1 MNRASRRLVPIL
13 VAILTAMF
21 IVFLI
26 HRYLSCYSVYKVGAI
41 WIIQ

>member
-1 MNRASRRLVPIL
+1 MSYWSRRLVPIL
-13 VAILTAMF
+13 VTILTAMF

-26 HRYLSCYSVYKVGAI
+26 HQYLSCYSVYKVGAI